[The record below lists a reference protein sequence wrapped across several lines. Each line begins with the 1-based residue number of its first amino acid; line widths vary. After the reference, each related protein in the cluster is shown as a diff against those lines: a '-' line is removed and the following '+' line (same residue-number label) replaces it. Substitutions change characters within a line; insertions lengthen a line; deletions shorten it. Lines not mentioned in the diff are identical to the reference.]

1 MIRNARTFGVPIA
14 LAATLAFLPAAAFA
28 GADIAKLT
36 ADANAGIAE
45 AQFQL
50 GNAYLRGD
58 GVAADPVASA
68 KWCQMAAEQGYAPA
82 EAQLAMKLGNGNGVT
97 KDRVEGDKWMNL
109 ASRADSHNV
118 NLLRMYESQMSQ
130 DDLQKGHAAADQWQ
144 AAHANPPKTSAN

>member
-1 MIRNARTFGVPIA
+1 MIRITRAFGAPIA
-14 LAATLAFLPAAAFA
+14 LAAILACLPAAAFA

-58 GVAADPVASA
+58 GVPADPVASA
-68 KWCQMAAEQGYAPA
+68 RWCQMAAEQGYAQA
-82 EAQLAMKLGNGNGVT
+82 EAQLAMKLGNGNGVA
-97 KDRVEGDKWMNL
+97 KDRVEGDKWMIL

-118 NLLRMYESQMSQ
+118 NLLRMYESQMSP

-144 AAHANPPKTSAN
+144 AAHANSPKTSAN